1 MIETPNT
8 VVELLQ
14 QLVRIPTENP
24 PGNDYREAAALVG
37 QILADAGYEVSY
49 VDAAPGLTNV
59 LARLRGRVGGPT
71 LLLNGHLDVVP
82 AGEGW
87 NHPPF
92 AGISDSGRVYGRG
105 TADMKGAVASML
117 VAAQRLAHKRKDLAG
132 DLLLAFTA
140 DEETGGLDGVKFLLD
155 RGLLKADFAVVGE
168 PTDFEVRSCQRGA
181 LWLEA
186 EFRGR
191 SAHGSLPHLGIN
203 AVEMAAE
210 VIAALRKS
218 CPSHLSHKLL
228 GSPTLSV
235 NRIDGGTKVNVIPNR
250 CRIEIDRRMLPEENS
265 SEVEASIRAV
275 IDAVKFPG
283 AEYDIARM
291 VHAQPFELE
300 GEQLAIADH
309 CANAFEAVSGR
320 AATRTGELSFT
331 DARLLVRQGK
341 IPTVIFGP
349 GLDSV
354 CHITDEYIAIEDLKI
369 AADVYEN
376 LALRILV
383 GNERP

>member
-1 MIETPNT
+1 MSERSDSA
-8 VVELLQ
+8 VELLQ
-14 QLVRIPTENP
+14 RLVRIPTENP

-37 QILADAGYEVSY
+37 QVLADAGYEVSY
-49 VDAAPGLTNV
+49 IDAVPGLTNV
-59 LARLRGRVGGPT
+59 LARLRGRVGRPT

-87 NHPPF
+87 QHPPF
-92 AGISDSGRVYGRG
+92 AGIRDDTRVYGRG

-117 VAAQRLAHKRKDLAG
+117 VAAQRVARERHKLAG
-132 DLLLAFTA
+132 DLVFAFTA
-140 DEETGGLDGVKFLLD
+140 DEETGGLNGVKFLLD
-155 RGLLKADFAVVGE
+155 KGLIKADLAVVGE

-181 LWLEA
+181 LWLEV

-210 VIAALRKS
+210 AIAALRKS

-228 GSPTLSV
+228 GSPTLSI

-250 CRIEIDRRMLPEENS
+250 CRIEIDRRMLPEEDA
-265 SEVEASIRAV
+265 SEVEGAMRSA
-275 IDAVKFPG
+275 IDSAKFPG
-283 AEYDIARM
+283 AESEIARM
-291 VHAQPFELE
+291 VHAEPFELVD
-300 GEQLAIADH
+300 EQLAIADH
-309 CANAFEAVSGR
+309 CANAFAEVAGR
-320 AATRTGELSFT
+320 ATTRTGELSFT
-331 DARLLVRQGK
+331 DARLLVRQGR

-354 CHITDEYIAIEDLKI
+354 CHITDEYIAIDDLKV
-369 AADVYEN
+369 AVDVYEN

-383 GNERP
+383 